1 MPRISSLITKGFNT
15 PYVVPG
21 HWRIPQGALIMYSGA
36 ADPGLIGWARYSAAD
51 GRFIKGTATQAEI
64 GTVAANNNATWQ
76 NQTYFVSTGGGG
88 LHGGSAVNFQGN
100 PPQEQQQVQL
110 TTEISYPYAAGDH
123 SHTMAL
129 VAGTGSNFNP
139 ASTDYI
145 LLEAIQEHKK
155 FPVNTVVVRSTQ
167 PLSGISQASSG
178 VPRYIRGGTTY
189 ANTDGA
195 TRAFNGSSSS
205 YGPHDHGQSSYIGR
219 LFGGSTN
226 TALSQTP
233 NSVTA
238 LSHYH
243 TMSGT
248 ITSATLP
255 GKLLRLWKLAEKLV
269 PDDNIVIMYTG
280 NISSLPSY
288 WKVCDGTNGTPNMV
302 NYFLGYFVEGYAH
315 DTETAYAAS
324 VSNGGVSTENWTH
337 RHINDTQTS
346 RIGYP
351 QSNLHPT
358 YNAAHSHALSTNISG
373 TSFTSFNV
381 YQPDEIKLCFIQLT
395 KTLY

>member
-21 HWRIPQGALIMYSGA
+21 YWRIPQGSLIMYSGTV
-36 ADPGLIGWARYSAAD
+36 DPGLTGWARYSAAD

-76 NQTYFVSTGGGG
+76 QQPYFVSTSGGGY
-88 LHGGSAVNFQGN
+88 HGGSAVNYQGN
-100 PPQEQQQVQL
+100 PPQGSQQVYL
-110 TTEISYPYAAGDH
+110 TTEITYPYGAGDH
-123 SHTMAL
+123 SHTISL
-129 VAGTGSNFNP
+129 LAGTGSNFNP

-145 LLEAIQEHKK
+145 LLEATQEHKK
-155 FPVNTVVVRSTQ
+155 FPVNTVVASGTQ
-167 PLSGISQASSG
+167 PLSGIQQVSAG

-189 ANTDGA
+189 ANADGA
-195 TRAFNGSSSS
+195 TREFNGSSSS
-205 YGPHDHGQSSYIGR
+205 YGPHDHGQSSYVGI
-219 LFGGSTN
+219 LYGGSTN
-226 TALSQTP
+226 NAISQTP
-233 NSVTA
+233 NSSTA
-238 LSHYH
+238 SSHYH
-243 TMSGT
+243 TMFGT

-255 GKLLRLWKLAEKLV
+255 GKLLKLWKLAEKLI
-269 PDDNIVIMYTG
+269 PDDNIIIMYTG

-315 DTETAYAAS
+315 DTDTPYSAS
-324 VSNGGVSTENWTH
+324 VSAGSVSTENWTH
-337 RHINDTQTS
+337 RHINDNQTF

-358 YNAAHSHALSTNISG
+358 YNAVHSHTLSTNITGS
-373 TSFTSFNV
+373 SFTSFNV

>member
-129 VAGTGSNFNP
+129 AAGTGSNFNP

-145 LLEAIQEHKK
+145 LLEATQEHKK

-302 NYFLGYFVEGYAH
+302 NYFLGYFLEGYAH
-315 DTETAYAAS
+315 DTETTYAAS